1 MKSLFALLIC
11 ASLFSCTSEARL
23 ENLKQE
29 MMDAD
34 RSFSKLSIEMG
45 MNHAFE
51 SYCAEDGVILRPE
64 NMPYVGKQT
73 IKELLQKSDDTAIQL
88 SWEPSDG
95 KISRSG
101 DLGFTYGI
109 YTMQLKDGSQSMQG
123 TYVSVWVK
131 EAGQWRF
138 ALDTGNEGL

>member
-1 MKSLFALLIC
+1 MKALFVLLMC
-11 ASLFSCTSEARL
+11 TCLFSCTTEARL
-23 ENLKQE
+23 EKLSQE
-29 MMDAD
+29 IMDVD
-34 RSFSKLSIEMG
+34 LSFSELSKEKG

-51 SYCAEDGVILRPE
+51 TYCAQEGVLLRPQS
-64 NMPYVGKQT
+64 MPIVGKQSVV
-73 IKELLQKSDDTAIQL
+73 ELLQGREDEAIQL
-88 SWEPSDG
+88 TWEPSDAMV
-95 KISRSG
+95 SRSG

-109 YTMQLKDGSQSMQG
+109 YTMTLKDGSKSMQG

>member
-1 MKSLFALLIC
+1 MKPLFVILIATC
-11 ASLFSCTSEARL
+11 LFSCTTEARQAKL
-23 ENLKQE
+23 NQE
-29 MMDAD
+29 IMDVD
-34 RSFSKLSIEMG
+34 ISFSELSKEKG

-51 SYCAEDGVILRPE
+51 TYVAEEGVLLRPE
-64 NMPYVGKQT
+64 SSPIVGKQS
-73 IKELLQKSDDTAIQL
+73 IVELLQKSDDEAIQL
-88 SWEPSDG
+88 TWEPSDG
-95 KISRSG
+95 RVSRSG

>member
-1 MKSLFALLIC
+1 
-11 ASLFSCTSEARL
+11 
-23 ENLKQE
+23 
-29 MMDAD
+29 MDVD
-34 RSFSKLSIEMG
+34 ISFSELSKEKG

-51 SYCAEDGVILRPE
+51 TYVAEGGVLLRPE
-64 NMPYVGKQT
+64 SSPIVGKQS
-73 IKELLQKSDDTAIQL
+73 IVELLQKSDDGAIQL
-88 SWEPSDG
+88 TWEPSDG
-95 KISRSG
+95 RVSRSG

-109 YTMQLKDGSQSMQG
+109 YTMQLKDGSQTMQG

>member
-1 MKSLFALLIC
+1 MKPLFVLLIG
-11 ASLFSCTSEARL
+11 ASLFSCTSEARM
-23 ENLKQE
+23 EKFKQE

-34 RSFSKLSIEMG
+34 RSFSELSKEKG
-45 MNHAFE
+45 MNNAFE
-51 SYCAEDGVILRPE
+51 TYCAEDGVILRPE

-73 IKELLQKSDDTAIQL
+73 IKELLQKSDDTAIHL
-88 SWEPSDG
+88 TWEPSDG
-95 KISRSG
+95 KVSRSG

-109 YTMQLKDGSQSMQG
+109 YTMALKDGSQSLQG

>member
-1 MKSLFALLIC
+1 MKPLFVLLIC
-11 ASLFSCTSEARL
+11 ACLFSCTTEARM
-23 ENLKQE
+23 EKLKQE

-34 RSFSKLSIEMG
+34 RSFSELSKEKG

-51 SYCAEDGVILRPE
+51 TYCAEDGVILRPE

-73 IKELLQKSDDTAIQL
+73 IKELLQKSDDTAIHL
-88 SWEPSDG
+88 TWEPTDG

-109 YTMQLKDGSQSMQG
+109 YAMELKDGSQSMQG

-131 EAGQWRF
+131 EDGQWRF
-138 ALDTGNEGL
+138 ALDTGNDGL

>member
-1 MKSLFALLIC
+1 MKPLFVLLIC
-11 ASLFSCTSEARL
+11 ACLFSCTTEARM
-23 ENLKQE
+23 EKLKQE

-34 RSFSKLSIEMG
+34 RSFSELSKEKG

-51 SYCAEDGVILRPE
+51 TYCAEDGVILRPE

-73 IKELLQKSDDTAIQL
+73 IKELLQGSNDEALLLT
-88 SWEPSDG
+88 WEPSDG
-95 KISRSG
+95 KVSRSG

-109 YTMQLKDGSQSMQG
+109 YTMALKDGSKSMQG

-131 EAGQWRF
+131 EDGQWRF

>member
-109 YTMQLKDGSQSMQG
+109 YTMQLKDGSQSIQG

>member
-1 MKSLFALLIC
+1 MKPLIAILIC
-11 ASLFSCTSEARL
+11 TSLISCNSEARM
-23 ENLKQE
+23 ENLSQE
-29 MMDAD
+29 IMDVD
-34 RSFSKLSIEMG
+34 ISFSELSKEKG

-51 SYCAEDGVILRPE
+51 TYVAEGGVLLRPE
-64 NMPYVGKQT
+64 SSPIVGKQS
-73 IKELLQKSDDTAIQL
+73 IVELLQKSDDEAIQL
-88 SWEPSDG
+88 TWEPSDG
-95 KISRSG
+95 KVSRSG

-109 YTMQLKDGSQSMQG
+109 YTMQLNDGSKTMQG